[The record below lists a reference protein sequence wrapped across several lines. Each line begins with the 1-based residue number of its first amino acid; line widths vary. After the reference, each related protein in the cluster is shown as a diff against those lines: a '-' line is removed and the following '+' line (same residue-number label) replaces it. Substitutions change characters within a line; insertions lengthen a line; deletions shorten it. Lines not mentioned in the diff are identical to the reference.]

1 MNLKTLLKKNI
12 EGGKFIMTEPTM
24 LFSTANTPVIGKFT
38 VTEDYIGRI
47 DLIARQIYGNES
59 YADYILKYNGISNPF
74 TIGEGDVLFLPAHN
88 ATFVNWTKPV
98 NKLGDGNP
106 ASDAVRDKF
115 LQTKRLPIEDQKRV
129 EYLKRKAAKYP
140 NAATE
145 LLPPNVLKTGQSN
158 LTILNGT
165 ITLKGGGDLTK

>member
-1 MNLKTLLKKNI
+1 MNLKTLLKKRI
-12 EGGKFIMTEPTM
+12 EGGKLIMTEPTV
-24 LFSTANTPVIGKFT
+24 LFSGSKTYVSGKFT

-47 DLIARQIYGNES
+47 DLISKHVYGTES

-74 TIGEGDVLFLPAHN
+74 TIGEGDVLFLPNRDALLI
-88 ATFVNWTKPV
+88 NWVKPS
-98 NKLGDGNP
+98 NKLGDNQNG
-106 ASDAVRDKF
+106 DAVRDKF
-115 LQTKRLPIEDQKRV
+115 LQTKRLPIEDQKRI

>member
-1 MNLKTLLKKNI
+1 MDLKTLLNKNVV
-12 EGGKFIMTEPTM
+12 GGKVIMTEPTVI
-24 LFSTANTPVIGKFT
+24 FSAANTQVLGKFT

-47 DLIARQIYGNES
+47 DLISRQIYGTES

-74 TIGEGDVLFLPAHN
+74 SIGEGDILFLPDVSAGL
-88 ATFVNWTKPV
+88 VNWKKPMNV
-98 NKLGDGNP
+98 VGNTN
-106 ASDAVRDKF
+106 ADAVRDKF
-115 LQTKRLPIEDQKRV
+115 LQTKRLPVEDQKRI

-145 LLPPNVLKTGQSN
+145 LLPPNVLKTGQTN
-158 LTILNGT
+158 LTIQNGT

>member
-1 MNLKTLLKKNI
+1 MNLKTLLNKNI
-12 EGGKFIMTEPTM
+12 VNGKVVMTEPTV

-47 DLIARQIYGNES
+47 DLISRQIYGTES

-74 TIGEGDVLFLPAHN
+74 TIGDGDILFLPAIN
-88 ATFVNWTKPV
+88 ATLVNWQKPV
-98 NKLGDGNP
+98 NNSGKGDTGG
-106 ASDAVRDKF
+106 DAVRDKF
-115 LQTKRLPIEDQKRV
+115 LQTKRLPIEDQKRI

-140 NAATE
+140 NAAAE

>member
-1 MNLKTLLKKNI
+1 
-12 EGGKFIMTEPTM
+12 MTEPTM

-47 DLIARQIYGNES
+47 DLISREIYGNES

-98 NKLGDGNP
+98 NKLGDGNS

-115 LQTKRLPIEDQKRV
+115 LQTKRLPIEDQKRI

-140 NAATE
+140 NAATVD
-145 LLPPNVLKTGQSN
+145 LPSVRC
-158 LTILNGT
+158 
-165 ITLKGGGDLTK
+165 